1 MNRLRKGG
9 SAPCRFAFTVLPL
22 AFALSSAL
30 AQSSGCNVPENMT
43 KDQKLPC
50 PTVSAVTVNQPTL
63 TAAEIHKGSDFDA
76 ADPGSNH
83 FSWFTADNTIFCYLP
98 PAPAFSKVPGD
109 SNEISVPADDIAR
122 RFSIARKAMP
132 LRYPA

>member
-1 MNRLRKGG
+1 MNRLREGG
-9 SAPCRFAFTVLPL
+9 SALCKFAFTVLPL

-50 PTVSAVTVNQPTL
+50 LRVSAVTVNQPTL
-63 TAAEIHKGSDFDA
+63 TAAQIQNGPDFDA

-83 FSWFTADNTIFCYLP
+83 FSWFTADNTISCYFRLHP
-98 PAPAFSKVPGD
+98 PSPRCPAT
-109 SNEISVPADDIAR
+109 A
-122 RFSIARKAMP
+122 
-132 LRYPA
+132 